1 MNDQRGMAETDPD
14 LELVTALQAGEDS
27 ALDELI
33 ERYRQPIFGFIY
45 RHVLNEADAR
55 ELTQEVFV
63 RLYFGI
69 AKFRPKAKFTTWL
82 YRIALNLCCDH
93 ARSKRTRQAA
103 ITESL
108 SAEAGERF
116 PRHDIASGSPTPAGE
131 ALINEKLEALERGI
145 ASLPQDLRM
154 PLIMTA
160 LEQRSHR
167 ESAEVLK
174 ITPKAVEMR
183 VYRAR
188 RQLCEWMAK
197 AGFVLLCVNFFS

>member
-167 ESAEVLK
+167 ESAAVLK

-188 RQLCEWMAK
+188 RQLLQWMAK
-197 AGFVLLCVNFFS
+197 AGFAFFSAIYFW